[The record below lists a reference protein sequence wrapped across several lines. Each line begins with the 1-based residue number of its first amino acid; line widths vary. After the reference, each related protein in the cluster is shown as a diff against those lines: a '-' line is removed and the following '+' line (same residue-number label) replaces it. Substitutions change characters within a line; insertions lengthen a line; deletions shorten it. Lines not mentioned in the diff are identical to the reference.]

1 MVRSHIGWS
10 YEFRYVTIIAVKLQA
25 HDWEFLLLI
34 KPVSSLTST
43 IAKSLLLIL
52 LLSVAT
58 TGFAIFTLA
67 SSLNDAEAVNVAGSM
82 RMQSYRLA
90 HDIQVQSMDYD
101 EHIREFEASLY
112 SESMSDLVGWEV
124 PTHITEDYY
133 LIIGRWHELKQVLN
147 SSDRQHY
154 LVLVENFVSE
164 IDGFVFKLQEFSEN
178 KLIKL
183 AWAGGIGLGGI
194 LVISLFVV
202 HFVRKQVVK
211 PLHAL
216 VAASHRIKNSDFEVH
231 LEVTN
236 NNELGILTKTFNSM
250 TRDLGALYRN
260 LEDVVDA
267 KTKELQSA
275 NQSLQALYNSSQEL
289 RVTRVSPENFR
300 AILQHLVS
308 LEDIESLRL
317 EILDSSGRSFVLDE
331 GYDENSHY
339 EKFEM
344 KLDDSE
350 ITLGYLYCCYHH
362 GHSTKALIDNFIRLL
377 SRAVYYN
384 IAQKQAEQLIIMEER
399 ATIARELHDSL
410 AQSLSYLKI
419 QVTLLKRV
427 IGKLPEH
434 KHREQ
439 SEQIAL
445 ELGNGLS
452 DAYTQLRELL
462 TTFRLS
468 IKEGNFGDA
477 LSTMLEQLSERTDGT
492 INLTNNLSSIELDAH
507 SQVHLLQLIREA
519 TVNAIKH
526 ANADLID
533 VRCNDE
539 NGEVLVV
546 IKDNGDGFDHS
557 ASKVNH
563 YGMSIMQ
570 ERAARLN
577 GELTIET
584 AQGKGCTVILKYK
597 SLKEVNLDDL

>member
-1 MVRSHIGWS
+1 MGIFIRK
-10 YEFRYVTIIAVKLQA
+10 E
-25 HDWEFLLLI
+25 LLRMR
-34 KPVSSLTST
+34 PTSSVTST
-43 IAKSLLLIL
+43 IAKSLLWIL

-90 HDIQVQSMDYD
+90 HDIQIESADFGS
-101 EHIREFEASLY
+101 HIREFERSLY
-112 SESMSDLVGWEV
+112 SPSMTRLVSWDV
-124 PTHITEDYY
+124 PTDITEDYY
-133 LIIGRWHELKQVLN
+133 LIIGRWHELKRVLN
-147 SSDRQHY
+147 GADRKHY
-154 LVLVENFVSE
+154 LVLVENFVVE
-164 IDGFVFKLQEFSEN
+164 IDGFVFKLQEFSED

-216 VAASHRIKNSDFEVH
+216 VGASQTIKNSDFEVE
-231 LEVTN
+231 LKVTS
-236 NNELGILTKTFNSM
+236 NNEMGILTKTFNSM
-250 TRDLGALYRN
+250 AKDLGVLYRN

-267 KTKELQSA
+267 KTIELLNA

-289 RVTRVSPENFR
+289 TVTRITPENFR
-300 AILQHLVS
+300 AILQSLVN
-308 LEDIESLRL
+308 LEGIESLRL
-317 EILDSSGRSFVLDE
+317 EIVDNSGRPLILDE
-331 GYDENSHY
+331 GYDPSQDY

-344 KLDDSE
+344 KLDDNE
-350 ITLGYLYCCYHH
+350 LILGYLYCSYHH
-362 GHSTKALIDNFIRLL
+362 GHSTKALIESFIQLL
-377 SRAVYYN
+377 SRAIYYN
-384 IAQKQAEQLIIMEER
+384 RAQKKAEQLIIMEER

-427 IGKLPEH
+427 IGKLPEQQ
-434 KHREQ
+434 HREQ
-439 SEQIAL
+439 SERIAS
-445 ELGNGLS
+445 EIGNGLA

-462 TTFRLS
+462 TTFRLT

-477 LSTMLEQLSERTDGT
+477 LSTMLEELSERTDAK

-519 TVNAIKH
+519 TINAIKH

-533 VRCNDE
+533 VCCIDE
-539 NGEVLVV
+539 EGEVLVV
-546 IKDNGDGFDHS
+546 IKDNGDGFDS
-557 ASKVNH
+557 SGSKMNH

-577 GELTIET
+577 GDLTIEA
-584 AQGKGCTVILKYK
+584 AQGEGCTVILKYK
-597 SLKEVNLDDL
+597 SLKEVKVDDL

>member
-1 MVRSHIGWS
+1 M
-10 YEFRYVTIIAVKLQA
+10 
-25 HDWEFLLLI
+25 LI

-43 IAKSLLLIL
+43 IAKSLLFIL

-90 HDIQVQSMDYD
+90 HDIQVQSVDYD

-112 SESMSDLVGWEV
+112 SESMADLVGWEV

-317 EILDSSGRSFVLDE
+317 EILDTSGRSFVLDE

-445 ELGNGLS
+445 ELGNGL
-452 DAYTQLRELL
+452 A
-462 TTFRLS
+462 
-468 IKEGNFGDA
+468 
-477 LSTMLEQLSERTDGT
+477 
-492 INLTNNLSSIELDAH
+492 
-507 SQVHLLQLIREA
+507 
-519 TVNAIKH
+519 
-526 ANADLID
+526 
-533 VRCNDE
+533 
-539 NGEVLVV
+539 
-546 IKDNGDGFDHS
+546 
-557 ASKVNH
+557 
-563 YGMSIMQ
+563 
-570 ERAARLN
+570 
-577 GELTIET
+577 
-584 AQGKGCTVILKYK
+584 
-597 SLKEVNLDDL
+597 

>member
-1 MVRSHIGWS
+1 MGIFIRK
-10 YEFRYVTIIAVKLQA
+10 E
-25 HDWEFLLLI
+25 LLRMR
-34 KPVSSLTST
+34 PTSSVTST
-43 IAKSLLLIL
+43 IAKSLLWIL

-90 HDIQVQSMDYD
+90 HDIQIESADFGS
-101 EHIREFEASLY
+101 HIREFERSLY
-112 SESMSDLVGWEV
+112 SPSMTRLVSWDV
-124 PTHITEDYY
+124 PTDITEDYY
-133 LIIGRWHELKQVLN
+133 LIIGRWHELKRVLN
-147 SSDRQHY
+147 SADRKHY
-154 LVLVENFVSE
+154 LVLVENFVVE
-164 IDGFVFKLQEFSEN
+164 IDGFVFKLQEFSED

-216 VAASHRIKNSDFEVH
+216 VGASQRIKNSDFEVE
-231 LEVTN
+231 LKVTS
-236 NNELGILTKTFNSM
+236 NNEMGILTKTFNSM
-250 TRDLGALYRN
+250 AKDLGVLYRN

-267 KTKELQSA
+267 KTIELLNA

-289 RVTRVSPENFR
+289 TVARITPENFR
-300 AILQHLVS
+300 AILQNLVS
-308 LEDIESLRL
+308 LEGIESLRL
-317 EILDSSGRSFVLDE
+317 EIVDNSGRPLILDE
-331 GYDENSHY
+331 GYDPSHDY

-344 KLDDSE
+344 KLDDNE
-350 ITLGYLYCCYHH
+350 LILGYLYCSYHQ
-362 GHSTKALIDNFIRLL
+362 GHSTKALIESFIQLL
-377 SRAVYYN
+377 SRAIYYN
-384 IAQKQAEQLIIMEER
+384 RAQKKAKQLIIMEER

-427 IGKLPEH
+427 IGKLPEQQ
-434 KHREQ
+434 HREQ
-439 SEQIAL
+439 SEQIAS
-445 ELGNGLS
+445 EIGNGLA

-462 TTFRLS
+462 TTFRLT

-477 LSTMLEQLSERTDGT
+477 LSTMLEELSERTDAK

-519 TVNAIKH
+519 TINAIKH

-533 VRCNDE
+533 VCCIDE
-539 NGEVLVV
+539 DGEVLVV
-546 IKDNGDGFDHS
+546 IKDNGDGFDS
-557 ASKVNH
+557 SGSKVNH

-577 GELTIET
+577 GDLTIEA

-597 SLKEVNLDDL
+597 SLKEVKVDDL

>member
-1 MVRSHIGWS
+1 M
-10 YEFRYVTIIAVKLQA
+10 
-25 HDWEFLLLI
+25 LI

-43 IAKSLLLIL
+43 IAKSLLFIL

-90 HDIQVQSMDYD
+90 HDIQVQSVDYD

-112 SESMSDLVGWEV
+112 SESMAGLVGWEV

-216 VAASHRIKNSDFEVH
+216 VAASHRIKNSDFKVH

-250 TRDLGALYRN
+250 TRDLGVLYRN

-317 EILDSSGRSFVLDE
+317 EILDTSGRSFVLDE
-331 GYDENSHY
+331 GYDENSQY

-445 ELGNGLS
+445 ELGNGLA

-526 ANADLID
+526 ANADVID

>member
-1 MVRSHIGWS
+1 
-10 YEFRYVTIIAVKLQA
+10 
-25 HDWEFLLLI
+25 
-34 KPVSSLTST
+34 
-43 IAKSLLLIL
+43 
-52 LLSVAT
+52 
-58 TGFAIFTLA
+58 
-67 SSLNDAEAVNVAGSM
+67 
-82 RMQSYRLA
+82 
-90 HDIQVQSMDYD
+90 
-101 EHIREFEASLY
+101 
-112 SESMSDLVGWEV
+112 
-124 PTHITEDYY
+124 
-133 LIIGRWHELKQVLN
+133 
-147 SSDRQHY
+147 
-154 LVLVENFVSE
+154 
-164 IDGFVFKLQEFSEN
+164 
-178 KLIKL
+178 
-183 AWAGGIGLGGI
+183 
-194 LVISLFVV
+194 
-202 HFVRKQVVK
+202 
-211 PLHAL
+211 
-216 VAASHRIKNSDFEVH
+216 
-231 LEVTN
+231 N

-317 EILDSSGRSFVLDE
+317 EILDPSGRSFVLDE
-331 GYDENSHY
+331 GYDENSQY

-445 ELGNGLS
+445 ELGNGLAE
-452 DAYTQLRELL
+452 AYTQLRELL

-492 INLTNNLSSIELDAH
+492 INLTNN
-507 SQVHLLQLIREA
+507 
-519 TVNAIKH
+519 
-526 ANADLID
+526 
-533 VRCNDE
+533 
-539 NGEVLVV
+539 
-546 IKDNGDGFDHS
+546 
-557 ASKVNH
+557 KVNH

-584 AQGKGCTVILKYK
+584 AKGKGCTVILKYK

>member
-1 MVRSHIGWS
+1 M
-10 YEFRYVTIIAVKLQA
+10 
-25 HDWEFLLLI
+25 
-34 KPVSSLTST
+34 
-43 IAKSLLLIL
+43 
-52 LLSVAT
+52 
-58 TGFAIFTLA
+58 
-67 SSLNDAEAVNVAGSM
+67 AGSM

-90 HDIQVQSMDYD
+90 HDIQIESADYNS
-101 EHIREFEASLY
+101 HIQEFEKSLY
-112 SESMSDLVGWEV
+112 SSSMAELVSWEV
-124 PTHITEDYY
+124 PTDITEDYY
-133 LIIGRWHELKQVLN
+133 LIIGRWHELKRVLN
-147 SSDRQHY
+147 SDDRQHY
-154 LVLVENFVSE
+154 LVLVENFVNE
-164 IDGFVFKLQEFSEN
+164 IDHFVFKLQEFSEN

-216 VAASHRIKNSDFEVH
+216 VGASQRIKNSDFKVE
-231 LEVTN
+231 LQVTS

-250 TRDLGALYRN
+250 AKDLGVLYRN

-267 KTKELQSA
+267 KTIELQNA
-275 NQSLQALYNSSQEL
+275 NQSLQALYYSSQEL
-289 RVTRVSPENFR
+289 TVTRIAPENFR

-308 LEDIESLRL
+308 LEGIESLRL
-317 EILDSSGRSFVLDE
+317 EIVDNSGRSLIMDE
-331 GYDENSHY
+331 GYDANREY

-344 KLDDSE
+344 KLDDNE
-350 ITLGYLYCCYHH
+350 LILGYLYCSYHH
-362 GHSTKALIDNFIRLL
+362 GHSTKTLIESFIQLL
-377 SRAVYYN
+377 SRAIYYN
-384 IAQKQAEQLIIMEER
+384 RAQKKAEQLIIMEER

-427 IGKLPEH
+427 IGKLPEQ

-439 SEQIAL
+439 SEQIAA
-445 ELGNGLS
+445 EIGNGLA

-477 LSTMLEQLSERTDGT
+477 LSTMLEQLSERTDAK

-519 TVNAIKH
+519 TINAIKH

-533 VRCNDE
+533 VCCIDE
-539 NGEVLVV
+539 DGEVLVV
-546 IKDNGDGFDHS
+546 IKDNGDGFDLGS
-557 ASKVNH
+557 SRMNH

-577 GELTIET
+577 GDLTIEA
-584 AQGKGCTVILKYK
+584 AQGEGCTVILKYK
-597 SLKEVNLDDL
+597 SLKEVKVDDL

>member
-1 MVRSHIGWS
+1 M
-10 YEFRYVTIIAVKLQA
+10 
-25 HDWEFLLLI
+25 LI

-43 IAKSLLLIL
+43 IAKSLLFIL

-90 HDIQVQSMDYD
+90 HDIQVQSVDYD

-112 SESMSDLVGWEV
+112 SESMAGLVGWEV

-317 EILDSSGRSFVLDE
+317 EILDTSGRSFVLDE
-331 GYDENSHY
+331 GYDENSQY

-445 ELGNGLS
+445 ELGNGLA

-526 ANADLID
+526 ANADVID

>member
-1 MVRSHIGWS
+1 M
-10 YEFRYVTIIAVKLQA
+10 
-25 HDWEFLLLI
+25 LI
-34 KPVSSLTST
+34 KPVSSVTST
-43 IAKSLLLIL
+43 IAKSLLSIL

-90 HDIQVQSMDYD
+90 HDIQIESVDYD
-101 EHIREFEASLY
+101 SHIREFERSLY
-112 SESMSDLVGWEV
+112 SPSMTNLVSWEV
-124 PTHITEDYY
+124 PTDITEDYY
-133 LIIGRWHELKQVLN
+133 LIIGRWHELKQVL
-147 SSDRQHY
+147 SSEDRKHY
-154 LVLVENFVSE
+154 LVLVENFVAE
-164 IDGFVFKLQEFSEN
+164 IDGFVFKLQEFSED

-216 VAASHRIKNSDFEVH
+216 VGASQRIKNSDFEVE
-231 LEVTN
+231 LKVTN

-250 TRDLGALYRN
+250 AKDLGALYRN

-267 KTKELQSA
+267 KTIELQNA
-275 NQSLQALYNSSQEL
+275 NQSLQALYHSSQEL
-289 RVTRVSPENFR
+289 TVTRIAPENFR

-308 LEDIESLRL
+308 LEGIESLRL
-317 EILDSSGRSFVLDE
+317 EIVDNSGRSLIMDE
-331 GYDENSHY
+331 GYDSKLDY

-344 KLDDSE
+344 KLDDNE
-350 ITLGYLYCCYHH
+350 LILGYLYCSYHH
-362 GHSTKALIDNFIRLL
+362 GHSTKTLIESFIQLL
-377 SRAVYYN
+377 SRAIYYN
-384 IAQKQAEQLIIMEER
+384 RAQKKAEQLIIMEER

-427 IGKLPEH
+427 IGKLPEQQ
-434 KHREQ
+434 HREQ
-439 SEQIAL
+439 SEQIAS
-445 ELGNGLS
+445 EIGNGLA

-462 TTFRLS
+462 TTFRLT
-468 IKEGNFGDA
+468 IKEGNFGEA
-477 LSTMLEQLSERTDGT
+477 LSTMLEELSERTEAK

-519 TVNAIKH
+519 TINAIKH

-533 VRCNDE
+533 VCCIDE
-539 NGEVLVV
+539 EGEVFVV
-546 IKDNGDGFDHS
+546 IKDNGDGFDPS
-557 ASKVNH
+557 SSKMNH

-577 GELTIET
+577 GDLTIEA
-584 AQGKGCTVILKYK
+584 AQGEGCTVILKYK
-597 SLKEVNLDDL
+597 SLKEVKVDDL

>member
-1 MVRSHIGWS
+1 M
-10 YEFRYVTIIAVKLQA
+10 
-25 HDWEFLLLI
+25 LI
-34 KPVSSLTST
+34 KPVSSVTST
-43 IAKSLLLIL
+43 IAKSLLSIL

-90 HDIQVQSMDYD
+90 HDIQIESVDYD
-101 EHIREFEASLY
+101 SHIHEFERSLY
-112 SESMSDLVGWEV
+112 SPSMTKLVSWNV
-124 PTHITEDYY
+124 PTDITEDYY
-133 LIIGRWHELKQVLN
+133 LIIGRWHELKRVLN
-147 SSDRQHY
+147 SEDRKHY
-154 LVLVENFVSE
+154 LVLVENFVAE
-164 IDGFVFKLQEFSEN
+164 IDRFVFKLQEFSED

-216 VAASHRIKNSDFEVH
+216 VGASQRIKNSDFEVQ

-236 NNELGILTKTFNSM
+236 SNELGILTKTFNSM
-250 TRDLGALYRN
+250 AKDLGVLYKN

-267 KTKELQSA
+267 KTVELQNA
-275 NQSLQALYNSSQEL
+275 NQSLQALYYSSQEL
-289 RVTRVSPENFR
+289 TVTRIAPENFR
-300 AILQHLVS
+300 AILQHLVG
-308 LEDIESLRL
+308 LEGIESLRL
-317 EILDSSGRSFVLDE
+317 EIVDNSGRSLILDE
-331 GYDENSHY
+331 GYDSNQDY

-344 KLDDSE
+344 KLDDNE
-350 ITLGYLYCCYHH
+350 LILGYLYCSYHH
-362 GHSTKALIDNFIRLL
+362 GHSTKALIESFIQLL
-377 SRAVYYN
+377 SRAIYYN
-384 IAQKQAEQLIIMEER
+384 RAQKKAEQLIIMEER

-427 IGKLPEH
+427 IGKLPEQ

-439 SEQIAL
+439 SEQIAS
-445 ELGNGLS
+445 ELGNGLA

-477 LSTMLEQLSERTDGT
+477 LSIMLEELSERTDAK
-492 INLTNNLSSIELDAH
+492 INLTNDLSSIELDAH

-533 VRCNDE
+533 VCCIDE
-539 NGEVLVV
+539 DGEVLVV
-546 IKDNGDGFDHS
+546 IKDNGDGFDS
-557 ASKVNH
+557 SSSKTNH

-577 GELTIET
+577 GDLTIEA
-584 AQGKGCTVILKYK
+584 AQGEGCTVILKYK
-597 SLKEVNLDDL
+597 SLKEVKVDDL

>member
-1 MVRSHIGWS
+1 M
-10 YEFRYVTIIAVKLQA
+10 
-25 HDWEFLLLI
+25 LI
-34 KPVSSLTST
+34 KPVSSVTST
-43 IAKSLLLIL
+43 IAKSLLSIL

-90 HDIQVQSMDYD
+90 HDIQIESVDYD
-101 EHIREFEASLY
+101 SHIREFEGSLY
-112 SESMSDLVGWEV
+112 SPSMANLVSWEV
-124 PTHITEDYY
+124 PTDITEDYY
-133 LIIGRWHELKQVLN
+133 LIIGRWHELKQVL
-147 SSDRQHY
+147 SSEDRKHY
-154 LVLVENFVSE
+154 LVLVENFVTE
-164 IDGFVFKLQEFSEN
+164 IDGFVFKLQEFSED

-216 VAASHRIKNSDFEVH
+216 VGASQRIKNSDFEVE
-231 LEVTN
+231 LKVTN

-250 TRDLGALYRN
+250 AKDLGALYRN

-267 KTKELQSA
+267 KTIELQNA
-275 NQSLQALYNSSQEL
+275 NQSLQALYHSSQEL
-289 RVTRVSPENFR
+289 TVTRIAPENFR

-308 LEDIESLRL
+308 LEGIESLRL
-317 EILDSSGRSFVLDE
+317 EIVDNSGRSLIMDE
-331 GYDENSHY
+331 GYDSNLDY

-344 KLDDSE
+344 KLDDNE
-350 ITLGYLYCCYHH
+350 LILGYLYCSYHH
-362 GHSTKALIDNFIRLL
+362 GHSTRTLIESFIQLL
-377 SRAVYYN
+377 SRAIYYN
-384 IAQKQAEQLIIMEER
+384 RAQKKAEQLIIMEER

-427 IGKLPEH
+427 IGKLPEQQ
-434 KHREQ
+434 HREQ
-439 SEQIAL
+439 SEQIAS
-445 ELGNGLS
+445 EIGNGLA

-462 TTFRLS
+462 TTFRLT
-468 IKEGNFGDA
+468 IKEGNFGEA
-477 LSTMLEQLSERTDGT
+477 LSTMLEELSERTEAK

-519 TVNAIKH
+519 TINAIKH

-533 VRCNDE
+533 VCCIDE
-539 NGEVLVV
+539 EGEVFVV
-546 IKDNGDGFDHS
+546 IKDNGDGFDPS
-557 ASKVNH
+557 SSKMNH

-577 GELTIET
+577 GDLTIEA
-584 AQGKGCTVILKYK
+584 AQGEGCTVILKYK
-597 SLKEVNLDDL
+597 SLKEVKVDDL

>member
-1 MVRSHIGWS
+1 M
-10 YEFRYVTIIAVKLQA
+10 
-25 HDWEFLLLI
+25 LI
-34 KPVSSLTST
+34 KPVSSVTST
-43 IAKSLLLIL
+43 IAKSLLSIL

-90 HDIQVQSMDYD
+90 HDIQIESVDY
-101 EHIREFEASLY
+101 ESHIREFESSLY
-112 SESMSDLVGWEV
+112 SPSMTNLVSWNV
-124 PTHITEDYY
+124 PTDITEDYY

-147 SSDRQHY
+147 SEERDHY
-154 LVLVENFVSE
+154 LVLVENFVAE
-164 IDGFVFKLQEFSEN
+164 IDGFVYKLQEFSED

-216 VAASHRIKNSDFEVH
+216 VGASQRIKNSDFEVE
-231 LEVTN
+231 LKVTS
-236 NNELGILTKTFNSM
+236 NNEMGILTKTFNSM
-250 TRDLGALYRN
+250 AQDLGVLYRN

-267 KTKELQSA
+267 KTIELQNA

-289 RVTRVSPENFR
+289 TVTRIAPENFR

-308 LEDIESLRL
+308 LEGIGSLRL
-317 EILDSSGRSFVLDE
+317 EIVDNSGRSLIMDE
-331 GYDENSHY
+331 GYDSNLDY

-344 KLDDSE
+344 KLDDNE
-350 ITLGYLYCCYHH
+350 LILGYLYCSYHH
-362 GHSTKALIDNFIRLL
+362 GHSTKALIESFIQLL
-377 SRAVYYN
+377 SRAIYYN
-384 IAQKQAEQLIIMEER
+384 RAQKKAEQLIIMEER

-427 IGKLPEH
+427 IGKLPEQQ
-434 KHREQ
+434 HREQ
-439 SEQIAL
+439 SEQIAS
-445 ELGNGLS
+445 EIGNGLA

-462 TTFRLS
+462 TTFRLT

-477 LSTMLEQLSERTDGT
+477 LSTMLEALSERTDAK

-519 TVNAIKH
+519 TINAIKH

-533 VRCNDE
+533 VCCIDE
-539 NGEVLVV
+539 DGEVLVV
-546 IKDNGDGFDHS
+546 IKDNGDGFDS
-557 ASKVNH
+557 SSSKVNH

-577 GELTIET
+577 GDLTIEA
-584 AQGKGCTVILKYK
+584 AQGEGCTVILKYK
-597 SLKEVNLDDL
+597 SLKEVKVDDL

>member
-1 MVRSHIGWS
+1 MKS
-10 YEFRYVTIIAVKLQA
+10 
-25 HDWEFLLLI
+25 
-34 KPVSSLTST
+34 VSSVTST
-43 IAKSLLLIL
+43 IAKSLLFIL

-58 TGFAIFTLA
+58 TSFAIFTLV

-90 HDIQVQSMDYD
+90 NDIQIESVDFHS
-101 EHIREFEASLY
+101 HIDEFEKSLY
-112 SESMSDLVGWEV
+112 SSSMTELVSWAV
-124 PTHITEDYY
+124 PTDITVDYY
-133 LIIGRWHELKQVLN
+133 LIIGRWHELKLVLN
-147 SSDRQHY
+147 SDNRQRY
-154 LVLVENFVSE
+154 LLLVENFVTE
-164 IDGFVFKLQEFSEN
+164 IDHFVFKLQEFSVN

-183 AWAGGIGLGGI
+183 AWAGGLGLGGI

-216 VAASHRIKNSDFEVH
+216 VGASQRIKNSDFEVE
-231 LEVTN
+231 LKVTN

-250 TRDLGALYRN
+250 AKDLGALYRN

-267 KTKELQSA
+267 KTVELQNA
-275 NQSLQALYNSSQEL
+275 NQSLQALYHSSQEL
-289 RVTRVSPENFR
+289 TVTRIAPENFR

-308 LEDIESLRL
+308 LGGIESLRL
-317 EILDSSGRSFVLDE
+317 EIVDNSGRSLIMDE
-331 GYDENSHY
+331 GYDSNLDY

-344 KLDDSE
+344 KLDDNE
-350 ITLGYLYCCYHH
+350 LILGYLYCSHH
-362 GHSTKALIDNFIRLL
+362 LGQPTKTLIESFIQLL
-377 SRAVYYN
+377 SRAIYYN
-384 IAQKQAEQLIIMEER
+384 RAQKKAEQLIIMEER

-427 IGKLPEH
+427 IGKLPEQQ
-434 KHREQ
+434 HREQ
-439 SEQIAL
+439 SEQIAS
-445 ELGNGLS
+445 EIGNGLA

-462 TTFRLS
+462 TTFRLT
-468 IKEGNFGDA
+468 IKECNFGGA
-477 LSTMLEQLSERTDGT
+477 LSTMLEELSERTEAK

-519 TVNAIKH
+519 TINAIKH

-533 VRCNDE
+533 VCCIDE
-539 NGEVLVV
+539 EGEVFVV
-546 IKDNGDGFDHS
+546 IKDNGDGFDS
-557 ASKVNH
+557 SRSKMNH

-577 GELTIET
+577 GDLTIE
-584 AQGKGCTVILKYK
+584 AVQGEGCTVILKYK
-597 SLKEVNLDDL
+597 NLKEVKVDDL

>member
-1 MVRSHIGWS
+1 M
-10 YEFRYVTIIAVKLQA
+10 
-25 HDWEFLLLI
+25 LI

-43 IAKSLLLIL
+43 IAKSLLFIL

-90 HDIQVQSMDYD
+90 HDIQIQSTNYE
-101 EHIREFEASLY
+101 EHMREFEESLY
-112 SESMSDLVGWEV
+112 SESMSSLVGWNV

-147 SSDRQHY
+147 SSDRQYY

-275 NQSLQALYNSSQEL
+275 NQSLQALYHSSQEL
-289 RVTRVSPENFR
+289 GVTRVSPENFR
-300 AILQHLVS
+300 AILQHLVG
-308 LEDIESLRL
+308 LKDIESLRL
-317 EILDSSGRSFVLDE
+317 EILDTSGRSFVLDE

-445 ELGNGLS
+445 ELGNGLA

-533 VRCNDE
+533 VCCNDE

-557 ASKVNH
+557 TAKLNH

-584 AQGKGCTVILKYK
+584 AKGKGCTVILKYK

>member
-1 MVRSHIGWS
+1 MRP
-10 YEFRYVTIIAVKLQA
+10 T
-25 HDWEFLLLI
+25 
-34 KPVSSLTST
+34 SSVTST
-43 IAKSLLLIL
+43 IAKSLLWIL

-90 HDIQVQSMDYD
+90 HDIQIESADFGS
-101 EHIREFEASLY
+101 HIREFERSLY
-112 SESMSDLVGWEV
+112 SPSMTRLVSWDV
-124 PTHITEDYY
+124 PTDITEDYY
-133 LIIGRWHELKQVLN
+133 LIIGRWHELKRVLN
-147 SSDRQHY
+147 GADRKHY
-154 LVLVENFVSE
+154 LVLVENFVVE
-164 IDGFVFKLQEFSEN
+164 IDGFVFKLQEFSED

-216 VAASHRIKNSDFEVH
+216 VGASQRIKNSDFEVE
-231 LEVTN
+231 LKVTS
-236 NNELGILTKTFNSM
+236 NNEMGILTKTFNSM
-250 TRDLGALYRN
+250 AKDLGVLYRN

-267 KTKELQSA
+267 KTIELLNA
-275 NQSLQALYNSSQEL
+275 NHSLQALYNSSQEL
-289 RVTRVSPENFR
+289 TVARITPENFR
-300 AILQHLVS
+300 AILQNLVS
-308 LEDIESLRL
+308 LEGIESLRL
-317 EILDSSGRSFVLDE
+317 EIVDNSGRPLILDE
-331 GYDENSHY
+331 GYDPSQDY

-344 KLDDSE
+344 KLDDNE
-350 ITLGYLYCCYHH
+350 LILGYLYCSYHH
-362 GHSTKALIDNFIRLL
+362 GHSTKALIESFIQLL
-377 SRAVYYN
+377 SRAIYYN
-384 IAQKQAEQLIIMEER
+384 RAQKKAEQLIIMEER

-427 IGKLPEH
+427 IGKLPEQQ
-434 KHREQ
+434 HREQ
-439 SEQIAL
+439 SEQIAS
-445 ELGNGLS
+445 EIGNGLA

-462 TTFRLS
+462 TTFRLT

-477 LSTMLEQLSERTDGT
+477 LSTMLEELSERTDAK

-519 TVNAIKH
+519 TINAIKH

-533 VRCNDE
+533 VCCIDE
-539 NGEVLVV
+539 DGEVLVV
-546 IKDNGDGFDHS
+546 IKDNGDGFDS
-557 ASKVNH
+557 SGSKVNH

-577 GELTIET
+577 GDLTIEA

-597 SLKEVNLDDL
+597 SLKEVKVDDL